1 VLSAR
6 VRRSL
11 EEELD
16 WHLQYFRHSV
26 QAARADPVRTLFI
39 FLHLLERNA
48 EHVAEL
54 CLGHAKHQPA
64 HAHSASHVLVN
75 RVSSVLW
82 HRVSVLAHGAPRN
95 LHYLSVWGKW
105 SLWAARER
113 SVPGTLAAVVVQ
125 LPPMAKEMTLE
136 SLAKLVTK
144 GFASADKKFTALAE
158 DNAAI
163 EKRLD
168 ARLDKLDSG
177 MSNLSGKIEHLG
189 TKLTK
194 FEESEIDK
202 RKQLEVRVA
211 AIEKHLGIDRKI
223 AA

>member
-1 VLSAR
+1 ML
-6 VRRSL
+6 
-11 EEELD
+11 
-16 WHLQYFRHSV
+16 
-26 QAARADPVRTLFI
+26 P
-39 FLHLLERNA
+39 
-48 EHVAEL
+48 
-54 CLGHAKHQPA
+54 
-64 HAHSASHVLVN
+64 
-75 RVSSVLW
+75 
-82 HRVSVLAHGAPRN
+82 
-95 LHYLSVWGKW
+95 
-105 SLWAARER
+105 
-113 SVPGTLAAVVVQ
+113 AVVIR
-125 LPPMAKEMTLE
+125 ARTTLE
-136 SLAKLVTK
+136 SLARLVTS
-144 GFASADKKFTALAE
+144 ASSSADKKFTALAE

-211 AIEKHLGIDRKI
+211 AIEKHLGIEKKI